1 MHEDEQAV
9 PSPDASRPGPA
20 GQAGPAGPAG
30 PAGQAGQAGQ
40 AGGADYENALE
51 TVGQVVAWYTER
63 ILAERRSEGVDAQRL
78 EELVSRRRACLE
90 DQERLEDA
98 SAEETARIAAV
109 YEALLDELETAGP

>member
-9 PSPDASRPGPA
+9 PSPDTSRPGPA
-20 GQAGPAGPAG
+20 GQAA
-30 PAGQAGQAGQ
+30 
-40 AGGADYENALE
+40 GADYENALE
-51 TVGQVVAWYTER
+51 TVGQVVTWYTER
-63 ILAERRSEGVDAQRL
+63 ILAERRSEGADAQRL